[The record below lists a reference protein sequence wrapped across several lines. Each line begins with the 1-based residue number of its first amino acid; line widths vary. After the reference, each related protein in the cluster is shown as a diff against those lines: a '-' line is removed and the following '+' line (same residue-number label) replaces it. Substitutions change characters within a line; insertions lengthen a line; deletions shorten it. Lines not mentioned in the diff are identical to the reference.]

1 MTDPKAD
8 RPEET
13 RDPLTEMSIERVRR
27 SDGRSLIYYSWPPDH
42 AGDDIHLPE
51 SSTAEQPDV

>member
-27 SDGRSLIYYSWPPDH
+27 SDGRSLIYYSWPPVQ
-42 AGDDIHLPE
+42 AGDDTQLPE
-51 SSTAEQPDV
+51 SSTAEQQGV